1 MIRNRQSDDG
11 GFILPA
17 TFAAITLIALAALLT
32 GRVVGTLLRASMQE
46 SFAVEEHAVT
56 KTVTGIID
64 AWMADP
70 QVSTLLVS
78 DPADPRVADVWWKIK
93 PCVWG
98 EDATCW
104 KIKPCVWGEDATCW
118 KIDTTT
124 KVTYIGKLR
133 GGEAERHAQDVT
145 ATVAVGCWGSTPDQC
160 QRTRT
165 FTRRYERA
173 VFAQYQLHYDTNA
186 VPSTALDGPN
196 GLPDD
201 SAVCNDPNIAPDPLQ
216 CDDLDPATVIVF
228 TAADTLNGPLRYS
241 GNGPVLYCGDPTFKR
256 IEANTDTPPES
267 VPGCP
272 SVPTPRWEPVAG
284 VAPAWTVGLSD
295 PERFTFRGDLSLPS
309 LADPPQ
315 EGDER
320 VCPLERVNHHKSHN
334 TTAGNL
340 RDNNMN
346 DGNDTNDCPGE
357 PGSPDHAILPGD
369 IIFSDDELTID
380 QLVVEGSVTVYSEG
394 DIIVCGDI
402 EATGTNPAGGPNVI
416 ALITAG
422 DVILDPSGLT
432 PPACADDTLLELNT
446 SHNLTLT
453 NVAVLAP
460 DGAVYARRWHLPHAA
475 TGGPT
480 LTIEGSIAA
489 KHLGLY
495 GIPDQATGTITS
507 GWAKTFTYPTDFWQA
522 RPPSWPGLDG
532 SEWAPVGTP
541 GSASDDT
548 TLDALPPEPE
558 PGITVTPATVTVTE
572 GSTATESFRVELT
585 TQPLA
590 NVTVRLDSLIF
601 FTNRSTLSFTPTD
614 WDTAQTVVVDASDYD
629 DPDTI
634 DTIYVVTLTATSADG
649 SYNRLTEQMR
659 VTVAD
664 DDIPDLVVSQNAVTV
679 DENGTATFDVSLA
692 TQPTGSVTV
701 SVTSADTAVA
711 TVNHAALTFTTTNW
725 STAQTITING
735 TDDTNADDDGTIV
748 TVTAANGGYDG
759 ETATV
764 AVTFTDDDEPPDPPG
779 TPENVEVACTGQG
792 ATVSWNPSASG
803 GQPDTYEVGV
813 TFYGSGTDHTQT
825 ISHPTTE
832 AEFPLGSGIYQAYVR
847 ASNSAGDS
855 LNWGNGGGS
864 C

>member
-78 DPADPRVADVWWKIK
+78 DPADPRVADVWWT
-93 PCVWG
+93 PMG
-98 EDATCW
+98 
-104 KIKPCVWGEDATCW
+104 KPCVWGEDATCW

-532 SEWAPVGTP
+532 SEWAPVGAP
-541 GSASDDT
+541 AASSGE
-548 TLDALPPEPE
+548 AAPEPE
-558 PGITVTPATVTVTE
+558 PEPASTSTP
-572 GSTATESFRVELT
+572 
-585 TQPLA
+585 
-590 NVTVRLDSLIF
+590 RL
-601 FTNRSTLSFTPTD
+601 
-614 WDTAQTVVVDASDYD
+614 
-629 DPDTI
+629 
-634 DTIYVVTLTATSADG
+634 
-649 SYNRLTEQMR
+649 
-659 VTVAD
+659 
-664 DDIPDLVVSQNAVTV
+664 SQSPKA
-679 DENGTATFDVSLA
+679 
-692 TQPTGSVTV
+692 P
-701 SVTSADTAVA
+701 
-711 TVNHAALTFTTTNW
+711 
-725 STAQTITING
+725 
-735 TDDTNADDDGTIV
+735 
-748 TVTAANGGYDG
+748 
-759 ETATV
+759 
-764 AVTFTDDDEPPDPPG
+764 
-779 TPENVEVACTGQG
+779 
-792 ATVSWNPSASG
+792 
-803 GQPDTYEVGV
+803 
-813 TFYGSGTDHTQT
+813 
-825 ISHPTTE
+825 HP
-832 AEFPLGSGIYQAYVR
+832 
-847 ASNSAGDS
+847 
-855 LNWGNGGGS
+855 
-864 C
+864 

>member
-1 MIRNRQSDDG
+1 MIRNREHDDR

-64 AWMADP
+64 AWIADP

-78 DPADPRVADVWWKIK
+78 NPADSRVADVWRTPLGE

-98 EDATCW
+98 EHT
-104 KIKPCVWGEDATCW
+104 TCW
-118 KIDTTT
+118 KIDSTT
-124 KVTYIGKLR
+124 KVTYSGKLR

-145 ATVAVGCWGSTPDQC
+145 ATVVVGCWGGTPDQC

-186 VPSTALDGPN
+186 VPSTALDGPD
-196 GLPDD
+196 GLLDD
-201 SAVCNDPNIAPDPLQ
+201 PEVCDDPNISPDPVL

-241 GNGPVLYCGDPTFKR
+241 GDGPVLYCGDPTFKR

-267 VPGCP
+267 GPGCP
-272 SVPTPRWEPVAG
+272 SVPTPRWEPVVG

-295 PERFTFRGDLSLPS
+295 PERFTFLGDLSLPS

-320 VCPLERVNHHKSHN
+320 VCTLERVNHHKSHN
-334 TTAGNL
+334 ATAGNL
-340 RDNNMN
+340 RYNNMS
-346 DGNDTNDCPGE
+346 DGNDTSDCPGE

-369 IIFSDDELTID
+369 IILSDDELTID

-422 DVILDPSGLT
+422 DVILDPSGLI
-432 PPACADDTLLELNT
+432 PLACADDTLLELNI

-475 TGGPT
+475 TGPT

-495 GIPDQATGTITS
+495 GIPDQATGTITN

-522 RPPSWPGLDG
+522 RPLWWPGFTG
-532 SEWAPVGTP
+532 NEWAPLGAP
-541 GSASDDT
+541 AASSGE
-548 TLDALPPEPE
+548 AAPEPEPE
-558 PGITVTPATVTVTE
+558 PGFNINPTAVTVTE
-572 GSTATESFRVELT
+572 GSASIASFEVTLT
-585 TQPLA
+585 TQPTVA
-590 NVTVRLDSLIF
+590 VTVNVRLRPSPVLLV
-601 FTNRSTLSFTPTD
+601 TPAALTFTPGN
-614 WDTAQTVVVDASDYD
+614 WDTAQTVNVNASSYQDADVIPLVGLQVELVAVSTDGDYDRFTAKVDVTVEDDDSHDLPDLIATPGSLSIAETGSATFTVSLTTQPSSDVTVNIASDDPTTVTVTPTPLTFTPGNWATAQTVTVTGVNDADTSDEALSVTLSTTSPDSDYD
-629 DPDTI
+629 S
-634 DTIYVVTLTATSADG
+634 LTYPVA
-649 SYNRLTEQMR
+649 
-659 VTVAD
+659 VTVID
-664 DDIPDLVVSQNAVTV
+664 DDEPALVVSETSVTV
-679 DENGTATFDVSLA
+679 DEGGTATFDVSLT
-692 TQPTGSVTV
+692 TQPSATVTV
-701 SVTSADTAVA
+701 TIVSTDAAIA
-711 TVNHAALTFTTTNW
+711 TIDQETLTFTT
-725 STAQTITING
+725 S
-735 TDDTNADDDGTIV
+735 D
-748 TVTAANGGYDG
+748 
-759 ETATV
+759 
-764 AVTFTDDDEPPDPPG
+764 
-779 TPENVEVACTGQG
+779 
-792 ATVSWNPSASG
+792 
-803 GQPDTYEVGV
+803 
-813 TFYGSGTDHTQT
+813 
-825 ISHPTTE
+825 
-832 AEFPLGSGIYQAYVR
+832 
-847 ASNSAGDS
+847 
-855 LNWGNGGGS
+855 
-864 C
+864 

>member
-1 MIRNRQSDDG
+1 MTRSRERDDR

-64 AWMADP
+64 AWIADP

-78 DPADPRVADVWWKIK
+78 DPADPPADSPVADVWRTPLGE

-98 EDATCW
+98 VHT
-104 KIKPCVWGEDATCW
+104 TCW

-124 KVTYIGKLR
+124 KVTYSGKLR
-133 GGEAERHAQDVT
+133 GGEAERQAQDVT
-145 ATVAVGCWGSTPDQC
+145 TTVVVGCYGSTHDQC
-160 QRTRT
+160 QRTHT

-173 VFAQYQLHYDTNA
+173 VFSQYQLHYDTNA

-256 IEANTDTPPES
+256 IEANADTPPES

-315 EGDER
+315 VGDER
-320 VCPLERVNHHKSHN
+320 VCPLERVNYHKSHN
-334 TTAGNL
+334 TTAENL
-340 RDNNMN
+340 RDNNMS

-369 IIFSDDELTID
+369 IIFSDDELAID
-380 QLVVEGSVTVYSEG
+380 QLVVKGSVTVYSEG

-446 SHNLTLT
+446 SHHLTLT

-460 DGAVYARRWHLPHAA
+460 DGAVYARRWHLPHASA
-475 TGGPT
+475 EGPT

-507 GWAKTFTYPTDFWQA
+507 GWAKTFIYPTDFWQA
-522 RPPSWPGLDG
+522 RPPWWPDFTGN
-532 SEWAPVGTP
+532 EWAPVGALAV
-541 GSASDDT
+541 SSDE
-548 TLDALPPEPE
+548 AAPEPEPE
-558 PGITVTPATVTVTE
+558 PGFDINPTAVTVTE
-572 GSTATESFRVELT
+572 GSASIASFEVTLT
-585 TQPLA
+585 TQPTVD
-590 NVTVRLDSLIF
+590 VTVNVRLRPSPVLLV
-601 FTNRSTLSFTPTD
+601 TPTTLTFTPGN
-614 WDTAQTVVVDASDYD
+614 WDTAQTVNVNASSFQDADTIALELQVGLTAVSTDGDYD
-629 DPDTI
+629 TK
-634 DTIYVVTLTATSADG
+634 TASI
-649 SYNRLTEQMR
+649 S
-659 VTVAD
+659 VTVTD
-664 DDIPDLVVSQNAVTV
+664 DDTADLIVSQTSVTV

-701 SVTSADTAVA
+701 SVTSADPAAVTADPDS
-711 TVNHAALTFTTTNW
+711 LTFTTTDW
-725 STAQTITING
+725 DAAQTVTG
-735 TDDTNADDDGTIV
+735 TDDADTSNDTATI
-748 TVTAANGGYDG
+748 TLTSMSADSDYDSLTAPV
-759 ETATV
+759 TV
-764 AVTFTDDDEPPDPPG
+764 AVTDDDAPPDPPG
-779 TPENVEVACTGQG
+779 TPENVQIVCTSQG
-792 ATVSWNPSASG
+792 ATVSWEPSASG
-803 GQPDTYEVGV
+803 GRPDTYEVEV
-813 TFYGSGTDHTQT
+813 TFYGSGTTQT
-825 ISHPTTE
+825 QIISHPTTE
-832 AEFPLGSGIYQAYVR
+832 ADSPLGSGFYRAYVQ

-855 LNWGNGGGS
+855 LNLGSGYGS

>member
-1 MIRNRQSDDG
+1 MTRSRERDDR

-64 AWMADP
+64 AWMADQ
-70 QVSTLLVS
+70 QVSTLLVGN
-78 DPADPRVADVWWKIK
+78 PADSRVADVWRTPLGE

-98 EDATCW
+98 VHT
-104 KIKPCVWGEDATCW
+104 TCW

-124 KVTYIGKLR
+124 KVTYSGKLR
-133 GGEAERHAQDVT
+133 GGEAERQAQDVT
-145 ATVAVGCWGSTPDQC
+145 ATVVVGCWGSTPDQC

-320 VCPLERVNHHKSHN
+320 VCTLERVNHHKSHN

-422 DVILDPSGLT
+422 DVIVDPSGLT

-460 DGAVYARRWHLPHAA
+460 VGAVYARRWHLPHASA
-475 TGGPT
+475 GGPT

-495 GIPDQATGTITS
+495 GIPDQTTGTITS

-522 RPPSWPGLDG
+522 RPPWWPGLDG

-541 GSASDDT
+541 GSASDDA

-572 GSTATESFRVELT
+572 GSTATELFRVELT

-614 WDTAQTVVVDASDYD
+614 WDTAQIVVVDASDYD

-634 DTIYVVTLTATSADG
+634 DSIYVVTLTATSADG
-649 SYNRLTEQMR
+649 SYNGLAEQMR

-664 DDIPDLVVSQNAVTV
+664 DNIPALVVSGASLTV
-679 DENGTATFDVSLA
+679 DETGSATFTVSLA
-692 TQPTGSVTV
+692 TAPSDPVTVDIVSGDTSAATVTPSPLIFNGNWATAQTVTVTGVSDNDASDEALALTLTATSDDNDYDSTTTSVSVTV
-701 SVTSADTAVA
+701 
-711 TVNHAALTFTTTNW
+711 
-725 STAQTITING
+725 
-735 TDDTNADDDGTIV
+735 
-748 TVTAANGGYDG
+748 
-759 ETATV
+759 
-764 AVTFTDDDEPPDPPG
+764 TDDDEPPDPPG
-779 TPENVEVACTGQG
+779 DPVNVEVTCTAQG

-803 GQPDTYEVGV
+803 GQPDTYEVAV
-813 TFYGSGTDHTQT
+813 TFYGSGTDQTQT

-832 AEFPLGSGIYQAYVR
+832 AEFPLGAGYYQAAVR

-855 LNWGNGGGS
+855 LNWGNGGGF

>member
-145 ATVAVGCWGSTPDQC
+145 ATVVVGCWGGTPDQC

-173 VFAQYQLHYDTNA
+173 VFSQYQLHYDTNA

-201 SAVCNDPNIAPDPLQ
+201 PAVCNDPNIPPDPLL
-216 CDDLDPATVIVF
+216 CDDIDPATVIVF

-272 SVPTPRWEPVAG
+272 SVPTPRWEPVVG

-295 PERFTFRGDLSLPS
+295 PERFTFLGDLSLPS

-320 VCPLERVNHHKSHN
+320 VCTLERVNHHKSHN

-340 RDNNMN
+340 RDNNMS

-369 IIFSDDELTID
+369 IILSDDELTID
-380 QLVVEGSVTVYSEG
+380 QLVVEGSVTVYSKD

-422 DVILDPSGLT
+422 DVIVDPSGLT
-432 PPACADDTLLELNT
+432 PPVCADDTLLELNT

-495 GIPDQATGTITS
+495 GIPDQTTGTITS

-522 RPPSWPGLDG
+522 RPPWWPGLDG

-541 GSASDDT
+541 GSASDDA

-572 GSTATESFRVELT
+572 GSTATELFRVELT

-614 WDTAQTVVVDASDYD
+614 WDTAQIVVVDASDYD

-634 DTIYVVTLTATSADG
+634 DSIYVVTLTATSADG
-649 SYNRLTEQMR
+649 SYNGLAEQMR

-664 DDIPDLVVSQNAVTV
+664 DNIPALVVSGASLTV
-679 DENGTATFDVSLA
+679 DETGSATFTVSLA
-692 TQPTGSVTV
+692 TAPSDPVTV
-701 SVTSADTAVA
+701 DIVSGDTSAA
-711 TVNHAALTFTTTNW
+711 TVTPTPLIVHARQL
-725 STAQTITING
+725 
-735 TDDTNADDDGTIV
+735 
-748 TVTAANGGYDG
+748 
-759 ETATV
+759 
-764 AVTFTDDDEPPDPPG
+764 EPPHRR
-779 TPENVEVACTGQG
+779 
-792 ATVSWNPSASG
+792 S
-803 GQPDTYEVGV
+803 
-813 TFYGSGTDHTQT
+813 
-825 ISHPTTE
+825 
-832 AEFPLGSGIYQAYVR
+832 R
-847 ASNSAGDS
+847 
-855 LNWGNGGGS
+855 
-864 C
+864 